1 MSAVAWAG
9 IAVAGGLGAVARLL
23 LDGAVSARA
32 RGSFPWGTLVVNL
45 VGTFAL
51 GVIAGA
57 ALGGDERS
65 VAATGLLGSLT
76 TFSTWMLESQRLGEE
91 GERRLMWLNLAGSL
105 ALGLLAVEAGR
116 LLGQALGS

>member
-1 MSAVAWAG
+1 MTEIIIVALGGSLGGCGRFWLSG
-9 IAVAGGLGAVARLL
+9 VIARRVGET
-23 LDGAVSARA
+23 
-32 RGSFPWGTLVVNL
+32 FPWGTLVVNL
-45 VGTFAL
+45 IGTFAL

-65 VAATGLLGSLT
+65 VAATGLLGSFT

-91 GERRLMWLNLAGSL
+91 GERRLMWLNLLGSL
-105 ALGLLAVEAGR
+105 AVGLLAVEAGR